1 MLIMYYSAYVVQNAF
16 LKVNSVPTACKKA
29 LLLCSLTLEMW
40 HFFFCPQAA
49 GPQGSLKEGAKG
61 SLQKSFGI
69 LNEAKKLANDV
80 KG

>member
-1 MLIMYYSAYVVQNAF
+1 MYYSAYIVQNAF
-16 LKVNSVPTACKKA
+16 LRVNSVPTPCRVAW
-29 LLLCSLTLEMW
+29 LLHSLVLEMW
-40 HFFFCPQAA
+40 HFFFCPQAT

>member
-1 MLIMYYSAYVVQNAF
+1 MYYSANVVQNAF
-16 LKVNSVPTACKKA
+16 LKVNGEPTACKIA
-29 LLLCSLTLEMW
+29 LLRSLALEMW
-40 HFFFCPQAA
+40 HFFFCPQAT

>member
-1 MLIMYYSAYVVQNAF
+1 MYYSAYIVQNAF
-16 LKVNSVPTACKKA
+16 LRANGVPSPCRVAR
-29 LLLCSLTLEMW
+29 LLHSLVLEML
-40 HFFFCPQAA
+40 HFFFCPQAT